1 MKCLN
6 NKRCLLLIIMLL
18 GYSSCAF
25 GAPSVDTSD
34 AYDDDDDRVR
44 STIITNSTQFTDKY
58 ESAGPV
64 FTKVLNMTDSGTDA
78 ILASFNLSKADIL
91 RKEQEQIHS
100 NPHTTIHND
109 SSDLYGDQIYDG
121 YSVNKT

>member
-6 NKRCLLLIIMLL
+6 NKRFLLLIILLL

-25 GAPSVDTSD
+25 SAPSVDTSD
-34 AYDDDDDRVR
+34 VYDDDDRVH
-44 STIITNSTQFTDKY
+44 STVITNFTQFADKY
-58 ESAGPV
+58 DSTGPV
-64 FTKVLNMTDSGTDA
+64 FTKVLNMSDSGTDD

-91 RKEQEQIHS
+91 RKEREQI
-100 NPHTTIHND
+100 NPHTNIHND
-109 SSDLYGDQIYDG
+109 SSDLYGDQINDG

>member
-6 NKRCLLLIIMLL
+6 NKRCLLLIVLLL

-34 AYDDDDDRVR
+34 AYDDDDRVR
-44 STIITNSTQFTDKY
+44 STVVTNFTQFTDKY
-58 ESAGPV
+58 DSTGPV
-64 FTKVLNMTDSGTDA
+64 VSKVLDMSDNRTDY

-91 RKEQEQIHS
+91 RKEREQIHPNS
-100 NPHTTIHND
+100 HTTIHNE
-109 SSDLYGDQIYDG
+109 SSDQSSD
-121 YSVNKT
+121 NKT